1 MVVGDGMIAQAFA
14 SFASRPDVVV
24 FASGVSD
31 SLETRESAFARER
44 ALLQRTRA
52 EHPQALLLYF
62 STCSVEDPDRRDT
75 PYVRHKLAM
84 EALLRSAPG
93 PWLVLRLPLAIGR
106 GHRGNTLARFLHERI
121 SRGERFEVWKR
132 STRYP
137 IDVEDVVR
145 IVARLV
151 ADPAMRGRTVN
162 VALRPYAVLDFV
174 HAFERIG
181 GKAARYELVDKGA
194 HYEVRCPEIESLRGE
209 LGLDAS
215 EAYLERVL
223 RKYFAG

>member
-1 MVVGDGMIAQAFA
+1 MVVGNGMIAQAFA
-14 SFASRPDVVV
+14 SFATRPDVVV

-62 STCSVEDPDRRDT
+62 STCSVDDPDRRDT

-84 EALLRSAPG
+84 EALVRAAPG

-121 SRGERFEVWKR
+121 SRGERFEVWKC

-145 IVARLV
+145 IVGRLV
-151 ADPAMRGRTVN
+151 ADPAMRRRTVN

-174 HAFERIG
+174 RALERIV
-181 GKAARYELVDKGA
+181 GKPARYELVDRGA
-194 HYEVRCPEIESLRGE
+194 HYDVQCPEIEALRGE